1 MLSSGAR
8 FHNTLTWCGA
18 CKFPKLVIGHALPMN
33 YVINGHKYTKKYY
46 QVDVNYQD
54 GKHL

>member
-1 MLSSGAR
+1 M
-8 FHNTLTWCGA
+8 
-18 CKFPKLVIGHALPMN
+18 FPKLVIGHALPMN